1 MIAPQALP
9 VQRPRE
15 RLRARSATKRRTA
28 RARLRNTFAFGRVLG
43 IVVLASLPVL
53 VYVMLT
59 ARLTAT
65 SYALAHANQTKAAL
79 LAQSQRLDDTIA
91 RLESP
96 ERLAAVAAQLH
107 MHDPHL
113 YAVVAVP
120 AARVPAPP
128 RGIAFFGVAS
138 IWPTR

>member
-9 VQRPRE
+9 VHRPRE
-15 RLRARSATKRRTA
+15 RLRARSAAQRRTA
-28 RARLRNTFAFGRVLG
+28 RAQRRNTVAFGRA
-43 IVVLASLPVL
+43 LAFVSIAALPVL
-53 VYVMLT
+53 IYVMLT
-59 ARLTAT
+59 AWLTAT

-107 MHDPHL
+107 MHDPHV
-113 YAVVAVP
+113 YAVVDLPAV
-120 AARVPAPP
+120 RVPAPP